1 MGLLLLA
8 AGIYFVGSGVNGY
21 LEEPSHAYWWLV
33 ALCGVAA
40 GLWLVRGT
48 LKVAKTGRNRTVF
61 GGVGLFI
68 AGVSALIGWSM
79 TYEAIDWQTWTAERE
94 AAALAEGKVVMVD
107 FTADWCINC
116 KTLEKTVLESQA
128 VLDALEQHDVVPL
141 KVDLTSGVPAR
152 GERLKAAGGATIP
165 LLVIVSP
172 KSGPTW
178 KSELYTPGD
187 VVAAIERAGK

>member
-116 KTLEKTVLESQA
+116 KTLEKTVLESQS
-128 VLDALEQHDVVPL
+128 VLDALDQHDVVPL

-152 GERLKAAGGATIP
+152 GERLKSAGGATIP